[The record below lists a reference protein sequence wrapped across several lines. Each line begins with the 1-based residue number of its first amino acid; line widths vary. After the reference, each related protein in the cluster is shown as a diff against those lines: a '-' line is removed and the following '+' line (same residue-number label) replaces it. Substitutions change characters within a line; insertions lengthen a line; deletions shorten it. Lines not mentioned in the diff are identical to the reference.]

1 MERILFDENRV
12 AKLIQRISLALSTPS
27 QEIQADEAEDR
38 QETGQI
44 RSFWELTSGRHSCA
58 DGDDDSDLDLVCPS
72 PEGERD
78 LRHIYSVCFQNCTKP
93 ARRSTVVKSS

>member
-27 QEIQADEAEDR
+27 QGIQADEAEDR

-72 PEGERD
+72 PEGNG
-78 LRHIYSVCFQNCTKP
+78 IC
-93 ARRSTVVKSS
+93 STYIAFAFKTAPNLLAEAQW